1 MAPRSR
7 PLGRPWPSDDDGD
20 ICIMMKHVFVTKNH
34 QFLLLHQDKVWDVF
48 PDVDFLQEKK
58 VADVK
63 QMKNFFSNGNPRMM
77 IQKQ

>member
-7 PLGRPWPSDDDGD
+7 PLGWPWPSDDDGD
-20 ICIMMKHVFVTKNH
+20 ICIMMKHVFFTKNH
-34 QFLLLHQDKVWDVF
+34 QFLWLHQDKVWEVF

-63 QMKNFFSNGNPRMM
+63 QMKNLFSNGNPKMR